1 MQDRIFDDFTQA
13 EADTSRKYGGTGL
26 GLSIVKKLVEL
37 HRGTITL
44 RSEKNKG
51 TSVTC
56 MLPYAI
62 GNWEQLPALTPALAI
77 PEWIKNLKIL
87 IVDDEEYNR
96 LLFKTILTRWNV
108 NFDEAAD
115 GLKALDLIK
124 TTRYDLVFMDVRM
137 PGMDGLKSTARI
149 RDELKKSAVE
159 LPVIGISATHTYKD
173 LQEYRLSGMST
184 FLPKPF
190 TEKMLLEVILSALEP
205 TVEKSMPDVTAAKVL
220 LTDNSKVN
228 LSNLYHLADQDIPFV
243 KQMLTRFIESTE
255 QGLQEIHHAV
265 ETGNMKAAMETAHK
279 ISAPC
284 RHVGAEELYTC
295 LKAIEDQAQNH
306 KNLHTLVKLYEDSNR
321 EFAVIRNILQEHIV
335 KINA

>member
-1 MQDRIFDDFTQA
+1 
-13 EADTSRKYGGTGL
+13 
-26 GLSIVKKLVEL
+26 
-37 HRGTITL
+37 
-44 RSEKNKG
+44 
-51 TSVTC
+51 

-77 PEWIKNLKIL
+77 PEWVKNLKIL

-96 LLFKTILTRWNV
+96 LLFKTILARWKV

-124 TTRYDLVFMDVRM
+124 TTRYNLVFMDVRM
-137 PGMDGLKSTARI
+137 PGMDGLKSTALI

-159 LPVIGISATHTYKD
+159 LPVIGISATNTDKD

-184 FLPKPF
+184 FLHKPF
-190 TEKMLLEVILSALEP
+190 TEKMLLEVILSVLEP
-205 TVEKSMPDVTAAKVL
+205 AAEIYHADVTSTQAL
-220 LTDNSKVN
+220 LTDSCKVN
-228 LSNLYHLADQDIPFV
+228 LSNLYHLADHDIPFV

-255 QGLQEIHHAV
+255 QGLQEIQHAV
-265 ETGNMKAAMETAHK
+265 DAGNIKAVMETAHK

-284 RHVGAEELYTC
+284 RHIGADELYIY

-306 KNLHTLVKLYEDSNR
+306 KNLPTLIKLYEDSNR